1 MTEDQLLEIRVNP
14 TDTKKEDQRNG
25 MNSASTDLGHV
36 WRSVA
41 REVGERNPSR
51 KLFTD
56 SAQDEYYRTTIVLA
70 RCKMVEGEYVSHKS
84 FVMYHHIYKSFI
96 SLNEVHNALKSS

>member
-1 MTEDQLLEIRVNP
+1 MTKDQLLKIRVNP

-41 REVGERNPSR
+41 REVHK
-51 KLFTD
+51 KLFLENY
-56 SAQDEYYRTTIVLA
+56 SQIVL
-70 RCKMVEGEYVSHKS
+70 KMNTIGPS
-84 FVMYHHIYKSFI
+84 
-96 SLNEVHNALKSS
+96 